1 MSAKSYMRTGDLKS
15 RKHRILEGIVLSY
28 AETEN
33 PVGSEF
39 LLERYPFGVSSATV
53 RNVMVELEEDGLITH
68 PHTSAG
74 RIPTDRGYRYY
85 VDLLMERDRLG
96 REEEWAIQTVAEM
109 RGDNSTAVLQ
119 EAARVLSSLTQ
130 EAGIALVPQ
139 IGHGSFRHLELI
151 PVDSKEVVGVLISS
165 EGIVRHARFALE
177 EDLTEAELERLAL
190 FLNEELSGLSL
201 FQAHA
206 QLMRS
211 FEATRKE
218 VEDLWRRAMH
228 FSVLESLFQ
237 EEASVILEGTSWILE
252 APEFKEIERTR
263 RLMKGLENRELVQIL
278 MRDLA
283 AEEVKLHIGSENR
296 GTSLTDCT
304 IAGAPYR
311 LRGGVMGTIGV
322 LGPTRMNYPRVTM
335 MVAKMA
341 QAISRAFQEGR

>member
-1 MSAKSYMRTGDLKS
+1 MGIADLKS
-15 RKHRILEGIVLSY
+15 RKHRILEAVILAY

-39 LLERYPFGVSSATV
+39 LLERHPIGVSSATV
-53 RNVMVELEEDGLITH
+53 RNVMVELEEEGLITH

-74 RIPTDRGYRYY
+74 RIPTDLGYRYY
-85 VDLLMERDRLG
+85 VDLLMERGRLG
-96 REEEWAIQTVAEM
+96 AEEEEAIQSVADKKGEEPM
-109 RGDNSTAVLQ
+109 SVLQ
-119 EAARVLSSLTQ
+119 EAARVLSGLTR
-130 EAGIALVPQ
+130 EVGVALVPQ

-151 PVDSKEVVGVLISS
+151 SVDAREVVGVLISS
-165 EGIVRHARFALE
+165 EGMVRHARLELEADLE
-177 EDLTEAELERLAL
+177 EEELGRLAA

-201 FQAHA
+201 LQAHA
-206 QLMRS
+206 QLMRT
-211 FEATRKE
+211 FETVRQEAAE
-218 VEDLWRRAMH
+218 LWSKAMD
-228 FSVLESLFQ
+228 FSALEPLFR
-237 EEASVILEGTSWILE
+237 EEASVILEGTSWIL
-252 APEFKEIERTR
+252 ASPEFQEIERTR

-322 LGPTRMNYPRVTM
+322 LGPTRMNYPQVTA
-335 MVAKMA
+335 MVGRMA